1 MINRKA
7 ILIPL
12 LILFIALLRQV
23 SIHWG
28 EKTTIFWFYLFG
40 VIFLAIIF
48 LYQLLLTRRKK
59 ER

>member
-12 LILFIALLRQV
+12 LILFITLLRQV